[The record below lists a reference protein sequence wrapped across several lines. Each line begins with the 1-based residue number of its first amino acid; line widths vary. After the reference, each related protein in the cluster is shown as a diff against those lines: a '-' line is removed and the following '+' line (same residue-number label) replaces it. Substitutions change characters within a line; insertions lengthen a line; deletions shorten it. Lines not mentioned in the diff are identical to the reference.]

1 MRYPQEFV
9 DKVMESANLVEIISQ
24 HTQLKQSGH
33 GYMGRCPFPDHKEKT
48 ASFSVSEAKQVY
60 HCFGCK
66 KSGNVFSFLRDFSG
80 FSYVEAIEFLADRA
94 GLKAPEPEHSSHSG
108 EPDRYQQENDKKKL
122 LNQANR
128 IATDFF
134 KSNLMKARE
143 NDLIFGYVKKR
154 GLKAETLK
162 DFEVGCVGSEW
173 DGLVNELNRKK
184 ISLPLAEE
192 AKLIRPRKEGNGFYD
207 LFRERLM
214 FPIHNLR
221 GDVVAFGGRIYDQG
235 EPKYLNS
242 PESLV
247 FNKSKILYGL
257 YQSAKYVRSEDAIVI
272 VEGYMDM
279 VSLFQAGIKNCA
291 ATMGTALTEEHAKI
305 IKRMTQNVY
314 VLFDSDDAGQAA
326 AERSLGILLSQGL
339 YPKGII
345 LEKAKDP
352 DEFIQKFGV
361 EALAEVMKASQDLF
375 KIVLRN
381 WMKDYKGE
389 SSQKVKLVD
398 QIAPLL
404 GQMADTRLAELY
416 KQELAQRLSVD
427 LGWLNSA
434 LRQTLAGQKRFAGAP
449 YQTSG
454 TGLAKTQSENA
465 VQVNVSGGVQS
476 GFANKPIRSDS
487 IGGSFGTESEK
498 TSLESDSKTQ
508 NEQNRQKIR
517 LSQAS
522 KAEKMLMSLVLKSR
536 ANMDFFLN
544 EVNANVSEKLENE
557 FASDEP
563 LLKPVLEI
571 AAKQTKQFA
580 SQQTSQ
586 ILSQIVHSGVRQIL
600 EKAEQVY
607 RQDLEKFD
615 KLFSLL
621 IDRIDE
627 PQILFVNVE
636 EEHEQKLIVDAAKK
650 VQQEFLKHELKRFKN
665 DLRQDSD
672 LKNNLMN
679 GFGSAG
685 NQNLEQNLEL
695 NRRLKEFEELQK
707 NRLGIKK

>member
-1 MRYPQEFV
+1 MRYPQDFV

-24 HTQLKQSGH
+24 YTQLKQSGG

-66 KSGNVFSFLRDFSG
+66 KSGNVFTFLRDFSG
-80 FSYVEAIEFLADRA
+80 FSYVEAIEFLADKK
-94 GLKAPEPEHSSHSG
+94 GLKLPEPENNEHASAQN
-108 EPDRYQQENDKKKL
+108 DRYNQENDKKKQ
-122 LNQANR
+122 LNQVNR
-128 IATDFF
+128 LAAEFF
-134 KSNLMKARE
+134 KANLMRARE
-143 NDLIFGYVKKR
+143 NDLIFSYVKKR
-154 GLKAETLK
+154 GLKGETLK
-162 DFEVGCVGSEW
+162 EFEVGCVGSDW

-192 AKLIRPRKEGNGFYD
+192 AKLIRPRKEGNGYYD
-207 LFRERLM
+207 LFRERLV

-257 YQSAKYVRSEDAIVI
+257 YQSAKYVRSEDSIVI

-291 ATMGTALTEEHAKI
+291 ATMGTALTEEHAKL
-305 IKRMTQNVY
+305 IKRITPNVY

-339 YPKGII
+339 YPKGIV

-361 EALAEVMKASQDLF
+361 EALTEVMKSSPDLF

-381 WMKDYKGE
+381 WMTDYKGE

-398 QIAPLL
+398 QLAPLL
-404 GQMADTRLAELY
+404 GQMSDSRLAELY
-416 KQELAQRLSVD
+416 KQDLAQRLAVTMD
-427 LGWLNSA
+427 WLNSA
-434 LRQTLAGQKRFAGAP
+434 LRQTQASQKRYTLGSQ
-449 YQTSG
+449 QTSG
-454 TGLAKTQSENA
+454 TVFAKPSMDSTA
-465 VQVNVSGGVQS
+465 TGMAGGGVSS
-476 GFANKPIRSDS
+476 GFAQMPQQLGAAGMDLE
-487 IGGSFGTESEK
+487 IG
-498 TSLESDSKTQ
+498 SLENDPKTQ

-522 KAEKMLMSLVLKSR
+522 KAEKLLMSLLLKSR
-536 ANMDFFLN
+536 ANMEFFLN
-544 EVNANVSEKLENE
+544 EVNANVSEKEQSE
-557 FASDEP
+557 FESQFSGEGEP
-563 LLKPVLEI
+563 TLPLVVEPSG
-571 AAKQTKQFA
+571 KQN
-580 SQQTSQ
+580 TSQ

-650 VQQEFLKHELKRFKN
+650 IQQEFLKHQLKKFKM

-672 LKNNLMN
+672 LKNNMVN
-679 GFGSAG
+679 GLGTG
-685 NQNLEQNLEL
+685 PNQNLEQNLNKQIEL

-707 NRLGIKK
+707 NRLGIKKN